1 MMKTMVDTVKL
12 LLTISDP
19 MILRKGAFTPLSVEQ
34 LAGSWGNHRTY
45 LNPSPTYAK
54 MGKYMPR
61 LTLHRRPNKTRG
73 VVYQL
78 AIEFSAPKLL
88 FKQNFDE
95 VIEADFE
102 PIIVALQQCLFELTG
117 HKFFPH
123 QLKEAEVNAWHPCKN
138 VVFMDYTSCQTILNT
153 IGKLDISHTY
163 DLQRTNFRDGHVI
176 HVHCN
181 SQDIAFYDKLADLRR
196 AKISEKR
203 AFEKDNGIQMSL
215 LEPLQ
220 EVAPIEVL
228 RYEVR
233 LVGKKAIERAYP
245 DIETRTFENL
255 YKKEL
260 CQGLLLK
267 HWDKL
272 TASVDMLSLDEKRP
286 YQLFQN
292 YLIENPD
299 ATPQAALAATAVLLI
314 DGQEGIR
321 NLRNLIEAAYTDTTW
336 YRIKKLA
343 KTPKAHRF
351 SHFQRVTET
360 LEKFTPTKMSE
371 YLKHIENTS
380 N

>member
-1 MMKTMVDTVKL
+1 MVDTVKL
-12 LLTISDP
+12 LLTINDP
-19 MILRKGAFTPLSVEQ
+19 MILQRGAFSPLSVQQ
-34 LAGSWGNHRTY
+34 LVGTRGNQRTY
-45 LNPSPTYAK
+45 LNLSPTYAK

-61 LTLHRRPNKTRG
+61 LTLHRRPNRTRG
-73 VVYQL
+73 IVYQL
-78 AIEFSAPKLL
+78 AIEFSAPKMLYN
-88 FKQNFDE
+88 QNFDE
-95 VIEADFE
+95 VTEADFE
-102 PIIVALQQCLFELTG
+102 PIIAALQQCLFELTG
-117 HKFFPH
+117 HRFFPH

-153 IGKLDISHTY
+153 IGKLDISRTY

-176 HVHCN
+176 HIHAN
-181 SQDIAFYDKLADLRR
+181 SIDIAFYDKLADLRR

-203 AFEKDNGIQMSL
+203 AFEKDNRIQMSL
-215 LEPLQ
+215 LEPLR

-233 LVGKKAIERAYP
+233 LVGKRAVERAYP
-245 DIETRTFENL
+245 DVEARTFEGL
-255 YKKEL
+255 YKKQL

-267 HWDKL
+267 HWGKL
-272 TASVDMLSLDEKRP
+272 TASVNMLSLDGRRP

-314 DGQEGIR
+314 NGQEGVR

-343 KTPKAHRF
+343 NAPKAHRF
-351 SHFQRVTET
+351 SHFQRVTDT
-360 LEKFTPTKMSE
+360 LETFTPTKLSE
-371 YLKHIENTS
+371 YLKHIENNS

>member
-1 MMKTMVDTVKL
+1 MMTTMVDTVKL

-19 MILRKGAFTPLSVEQ
+19 MILRRGAFSPLSVEQ
-34 LAGSWGNHRTY
+34 LANTRGVSRTY

-61 LTLHRRPNKTRG
+61 LTLYRRPNKTRG
-73 VVYQL
+73 IVYQL
-78 AIEFSAPKLL
+78 TVEFSAPKLL

-95 VIEADFE
+95 VTETDFE
-102 PIIVALQQCLFELTG
+102 PLIAALQQCLFELTG

-123 QLKEAEVNAWHPCKN
+123 QLKEADIGSWHPCKN

-153 IGKLDISHTY
+153 IGKLDISRTY

-181 SQDIAFYDKLADLRR
+181 SLDIAFYDKMADLRR
-196 AKISEKR
+196 AKLSEKR
-203 AFEKDNGIQMSL
+203 AFEKDSGIQMNL
-215 LEPLQ
+215 LEPLR

-233 LVGKKAIERAYP
+233 LVGKRAVERAYP
-245 DIETRTFENL
+245 DIEARTFEGL
-255 YKKEL
+255 YKKRL
-260 CQGLLLK
+260 CQGLLLE
-267 HWDKL
+267 HWGKL
-272 TASVDMLSLDEKRP
+272 TASVSMLSLDERRP

-314 DGQEGIR
+314 NGQEGVR
-321 NLRNLIEAAYTDTTW
+321 NLRNLIDAAYSDTTW
-336 YRIKKLA
+336 SRIKKLA
-343 KTPKAHRF
+343 KAPKEHRF
-351 SHFQRVTET
+351 SHFQRVAET
-360 LEKFTPTKMSE
+360 LETFTPTKMSE
-371 YLKHIENTS
+371 YLKHIEN
-380 N
+380 NGN